1 MDSCRVRVSVP
12 AETLFVAIGLLSVA
26 IGLPLARR
34 RVPPNRWYGI
44 RLPATFADESVWYD
58 TNAASGRD
66 LMMLG
71 DIVVGVAVIP
81 PQLTTLSAAQYAG
94 LCSGVFVVGSS
105 TMVVRGWRLANRLL
119 RERRAGP
126 PRPR

>member
-1 MDSCRVRVSVP
+1 MGSVP
-12 AETLFVAIGLLSVA
+12 AETVFVAIGLLSIV

-34 RVPPNRWYGI
+34 RVPPNRWYGL
-44 RLPATFADESVWYD
+44 RLPATFADEYVWYE
-58 TNAASGRD
+58 TNAAGGRD
-66 LMMLG
+66 LMVLG
-71 DIVVGVAVIP
+71 AIVAGVALILT
-81 PQLTTLSAAQYAG
+81 QLATLSAAQYAG

-105 TMVVRGWRLANRLL
+105 AMMVRGWRLANRLL